1 MGADPTSCGAASG
14 TRAVRF
20 PRPLA
25 TPTLVLALAF
35 ACIGEILAQP
45 TAAERSA
52 AFENAAQLKPR
63 PPELEGYGEYYD
75 LAKYHECI
83 KKDRRNSR
91 CEIYRL
97 KRLPAPEHWP
107 YHSKPP
113 IKWPDPPKE
122 QVYKPGMDPIE
133 YWRALCKAEAGE
145 FIYRTI
151 SNVESI
157 YQIRPRPKENE
168 YSGSDRYV
176 REDPYGYIGAESGT
190 LDNIPWRVVGP
201 GWGSRKSAGKYPTFE
216 TPILVDDI
224 HKTRRKYFHA
234 SLFELAAAGMTYQ
247 RFSDYDRRDRDT
259 ARMQYVGKLVSEFGW
274 SWRGI
279 KRTLDREIGV
289 AGGELAVVNLR
300 TGEILGM
307 RRGFILGARQL
318 GGSVG
323 WGGGN
328 ACPEYVLMPGIGQIR
343 RRNKD
348 FDFSFWFI
356 NKILLPLGEYRD

>member
-25 TPTLVLALAF
+25 TPSVVLALAF

-52 AFENAAQLKPR
+52 AFKNAAQLKPR

-75 LAKYHECI
+75 LAKYDACV

-97 KRLPAPEHWP
+97 KRIPAPEHWP

-113 IKWPDPPKE
+113 IKWPAPPKE
-122 QVYKPGMDPIE
+122 QVYKPGMGPIE

-151 SNVESI
+151 PDVKSI

-176 REDPYGYIGAESGT
+176 REDPYGYISSESGT
-190 LDNIPWRVVGP
+190 LDNIPWMVVGQ
-201 GWGSRKSAGKYPTFE
+201 GWASRKSPGGYPNFE
-216 TPILVDDI
+216 TPILENDI
-224 HKTRRKYFHA
+224 HRTRQKYFPA
-234 SLFELAAAGMTYQ
+234 ELFQSIPDGKPYQ
-247 RFSDYDRRDRDT
+247 SYSGYSNRYIQ
-259 ARMQYVGKLVSEFGW
+259 MKLEYREKVSSRYGW
-274 SWRGI
+274 TWRGI
-279 KRTLDREIGV
+279 KRSFDRVIGV
-289 AGGELAVVNLR
+289 AGGELAVVDLNS
-300 TGEILGM
+300 GEIIAL

-318 GGSVG
+318 GGLVG

-328 ACPEYVLMPGIGQIR
+328 ACPEYSLMPGIGTVR

-348 FDFSFWFI
+348 MDFSLWFI
-356 NKILLPLGEYRD
+356 NKVLLPIGKYRD